1 MGSGGNEP
9 ISTIYHTPVT
19 IDKTSKILDQMKKSI
34 CKIKTK
40 NGRGT
45 GFFCTAE
52 LKSKEA
58 QLLITSHHIVDKKI
72 LDSDGSLDIIID
84 NDEEKTIEI
93 NEKRKVYINK
103 EYDLTIIELREKDK
117 IKDFLELDN
126 IFDNDYNLSNQSI
139 YLLQYSKLG
148 KDQKA
153 AVSYG
158 MLKEI
163 EGYDMVNYCNA
174 LTGSIGG
181 PILNLQ
187 NNKVIGMHRE
197 ASSEGINKATFLKF
211 ALEEFFNN
219 ENIEKI
225 EISEEQSEKKVKKD
239 KKGKKE
245 KDEDDENEETIISSG
260 GNEINLEL
268 KIEKDDLNKEVYF
281 LDNTDIFDENL
292 VKHFHDYLKELND
305 SNVEL
310 FIDEKKIKYQK
321 FYTFEKTGTYSVK
334 LKFKQRIKDCSY
346 MFCNCVNIINIDLS
360 SFDSKSVNNMT
371 RMFYNCEK
379 LAEIKFGNFRTNK
392 VTNMYSLFEE
402 CKSLTNLDLSS
413 FDTGKVTSISRIFY
427 GCKKLK
433 TIDMSS
439 FDDDNMD
446 DFKDMLYDC
455 DSLSKVKIT
464 QNLFDRIKKT
474 VDGNKIEFVLL

>member
-225 EISEEQSEKKVKKD
+225 EISEEQSEKKVKK
-239 KKGKKE
+239 
-245 KDEDDENEETIISSG
+245 
-260 GNEINLEL
+260 
-268 KIEKDDLNKEVYF
+268 
-281 LDNTDIFDENL
+281 
-292 VKHFHDYLKELND
+292 
-305 SNVEL
+305 
-310 FIDEKKIKYQK
+310 
-321 FYTFEKTGTYSVK
+321 
-334 LKFKQRIKDCSY
+334 R
-346 MFCNCVNIINIDLS
+346 
-360 SFDSKSVNNMT
+360 
-371 RMFYNCEK
+371 
-379 LAEIKFGNFRTNK
+379 
-392 VTNMYSLFEE
+392 
-402 CKSLTNLDLSS
+402 
-413 FDTGKVTSISRIFY
+413 
-427 GCKKLK
+427 
-433 TIDMSS
+433 
-439 FDDDNMD
+439 
-446 DFKDMLYDC
+446 
-455 DSLSKVKIT
+455 
-464 QNLFDRIKKT
+464 
-474 VDGNKIEFVLL
+474 